1 MCRKHWLKCFSL
13 NNSPQPD
20 RIFIGGSGGQLIPI
34 LDQCQLALKPQGKI
48 VMAIASLEHLS
59 LAMGWLRTKNWA
71 CSVQPLQISQSV
83 NFAELTRLS
92 PLNPIYL
99 LSS

>member
-1 MCRKHWLKCFSL
+1 
-13 NNSPQPD
+13 
-20 RIFIGGSGGQLIPI
+20 
-34 LDQCQLALKPQGKI
+34 
-48 VMAIASLEHLS
+48 MAIASLEHLS

>member
-1 MCRKHWLKCFSL
+1 
-13 NNSPQPD
+13 
-20 RIFIGGSGGQLIPI
+20 
-34 LDQCQLALKPQGKI
+34 
-48 VMAIASLEHLS
+48 MAIASLEHLS
-59 LAMGWLRTKNWA
+59 LAMGWLRAKNWA